1 MAAKPIDDAGR
12 TALTE
17 TGWET
22 VEVRVPNRFDLIS
35 KYVLLIFFGIMW
47 YFEP

>member
-12 TALTE
+12 TVLTE

-22 VEVRVPNRFDLIS
+22 VEVRVPNRFHLIR
-35 KYVLLIFFGIMW
+35 KYIFLIFLGILW
-47 YFEP
+47 